1 MKVKGLFLKEVYAQ
15 KTSLIIWSIL
25 FIVFFADAI
34 ISDKTWHMK
43 IFLCLITSSAGLN
56 SLSLDERGWGK
67 FSYSLP
73 CSSKEIILSK
83 YIFDFIWRF
92 GTLSLLIIG
101 RIIRS
106 FIFDF
111 EFLSGNCAFGLTL
124 AFLFYTV
131 VYFLFPMY
139 FKWGNKAATVGLCA
153 VIGFAAGIT
162 VNILGFNDKLSVNMV
177 GVVPVIISLCVLLIS
192 IPVTYHITV
201 KLYEKQELD

>member
-15 KTSLIIWSIL
+15 KTSLIIWSIA
-25 FIVFFADAI
+25 FVAFFAAAI
-34 ISDKTWHMK
+34 ISDKTWHMI
-43 IFLCLITSSAGLN
+43 IFYCLMTSMAGLN

-67 FSYSLP
+67 YAYGLP

-101 RIIRS
+101 RIIGS

-139 FKWGNKAATVGLCA
+139 FKWGNKTSVALCA
-153 VIGFAAGIT
+153 MVGFAVGIT
-162 VNILGFNDKLSVNMV
+162 VNILGFNDKLSVNMM
-177 GVVPVIISLCVLLIS
+177 GVVHVIISLCVLLIS

>member
-15 KTSLIIWSIL
+15 KTSLIIWSIA
-25 FIVFFADAI
+25 FVAFFAAAI
-34 ISDKTWHMK
+34 ISDKTWHMM
-43 IFLCLITSSAGLN
+43 IFYCLMTSMAGLN

-67 FSYSLP
+67 YAYGLP

-101 RIIRS
+101 RMIGS

-111 EFLSGNCAFGLTL
+111 KFLSEKCAFGLAL
-124 AFLFYTV
+124 AFAFYTV

-139 FKWGNKAATVGLCA
+139 FKWGSKVAVALCTT
-153 VIGFAAGIT
+153 IGFAAGIS
-162 VNILGFNDKLSVNMV
+162 VNLMGLNDKIPINI
-177 GVVPVIISLCVLLIS
+177 GVVPVIISLCVLLVS

>member
-15 KTSLIIWSIL
+15 KTTLIIWSIA
-25 FIVFFADAI
+25 FIVFFAIAI
-34 ISDKTWHMK
+34 ISDKTWHMI
-43 IFLCLITSSAGLN
+43 IFYCLITSMAGLN

-67 FSYSLP
+67 YAYGLP

-83 YIFDFIWRF
+83 YIFDFVWRF

-101 RIIRS
+101 RIIGS

-111 EFLSGNCAFGLTL
+111 EFLSGNCAFGLVL
-124 AFLFYTV
+124 AFSVYTV
-131 VYFLFPMY
+131 VYFLFPLY
-139 FKWGNKAATVGLCA
+139 FKWGQATVGLCA

-162 VNILGFNDKLSVNMV
+162 VNILGFNDKLSVNMM
-177 GVVPVIISLCVLLIS
+177 GAVPVIISLCVLLVS

-201 KLYEKQELD
+201 KLYDMQELD